1 MTDITELAQLRGR
14 TVDYPYYLVECDCG
28 KIYPSS
34 ELSGG
39 EPMGDSGD
47 YSDCYCPHCG
57 EGEEHFAECADPET
71 AWKAQQDK
79 IDAVVEALEK
89 AQRANAAQDDHINQ
103 QQDRINKLEEGCKR
117 AAKRINSWRRL
128 AKQSIAEQEK
138 CVDELDATRQRIVE
152 LDRKNCEL
160 DSLTQRWAVER
171 AENAERIA
179 ELESRTVTV
188 HQSDYF
194 TSLVAMARVSAD
206 KAMRKFPQP
215 NYVLLKVA
223 EEAGEVVQAGVHY
236 AENRMEW
243 GQVEGEIVQL
253 LAMLIRLVTEGDQVN
268 GITPPASCST
278 GIKVEAE

>member
-79 IDAVVEALEK
+79 IDALVEALEK
-89 AQRANAAQDDHINQ
+89 AHAVMNAVVTAAAIRGVRPFDGIDC
-103 QQDRINKLEEGCKR
+103 DPPTLE
-117 AAKRINSWRRL
+117 
-128 AKQSIAEQEK
+128 
-138 CVDELDATRQRIVE
+138 
-152 LDRKNCEL
+152 
-160 DSLTQRWAVER
+160 
-171 AENAERIA
+171 ENAEACGDAMSARIRELEANPPKPHHNGLMQISNELASAKQRIA
-179 ELESRTVTV
+179 ELESRTVT
-188 HQSDYF
+188 
-194 TSLVAMARVSAD
+194 AAAAD
-206 KAMRKFPQP
+206 VLAERK
-215 NYVLLKVA
+215 
-223 EEAGEVVQAGVHY
+223 
-236 AENRMEW
+236 R
-243 GQVEGEIVQL
+243 QVT
-253 LAMLIRLVTEGDQVN
+253 TEGWTPEHDDQHVN
-268 GITPPASCST
+268 FEMAIAGGLYAISAVDSHHKLRNSAPSAWPWDRKWWKPDGPRRDLVKAGALILAEIERLDRAA